1 MPLPLLSFRR
11 RLRFALRLLPP
22 ALCLLLAV
30 SLAASPALSPAQEMR
45 ALAIQKNLRC
55 PLCDTGESIA
65 DSRADISVRMRSSVR
80 EQLAA
85 GRDEGQI
92 YDFFA
97 QRYGNFVLLD
107 PPKSGRNLLLWG
119 GPLLALVAGGAL
131 WWSFLRRRAPM
142 GAPDP
147 HSDVPEEFDS
157 FLDQVRR
164 ETRPGGQR

>member
-1 MPLPLLSFRR
+1 MPLPVLFIQRR
-11 RLRFALRLLPP
+11 VLTALLPS
-22 ALCLLLAV
+22 AFCLLLAV
-30 SLAASPALSPAQEMR
+30 CLAAPPALSPAQETR

-65 DSRADISVRMRSSVR
+65 DSRADISVKMRSSVR

-107 PPKSGRNLLLWG
+107 PPKTGRNLLLWG
-119 GPLLALVAGGAL
+119 GPLLALALGGGV
-131 WWSFLRRRAPM
+131 WWSFLRRRRPLV
-142 GAPDP
+142 GTPDP
-147 HSDVPEEFDS
+147 RPDMPEEFDS

-164 ETRPGGQR
+164 ETRPGSQR